1 MMVKTRRV
9 VSVPLSKKALSY
21 LPADFSQKSK
31 ETKVFNLPTVGAVN
45 DSLKTWA
52 KDAKVDKVVTFHT
65 SRHTFATLLLTL
77 GADLYTTSQL
87 LGHQNINTTQVYGK
101 ITNKKKEQAISLFDT
116 I

>member
-1 MMVKTRRV
+1 MIKTRRV
-9 VSVPLSKKALSY
+9 VSVPLSDKALSY
-21 LPADFSQKSK
+21 LPADFSQFSK
-31 ETKVFNLPTVGAVN
+31 DKKVFNLPSVGCIN

-52 KDAKVDKVVTFHT
+52 RDAKVDKVVTFHT